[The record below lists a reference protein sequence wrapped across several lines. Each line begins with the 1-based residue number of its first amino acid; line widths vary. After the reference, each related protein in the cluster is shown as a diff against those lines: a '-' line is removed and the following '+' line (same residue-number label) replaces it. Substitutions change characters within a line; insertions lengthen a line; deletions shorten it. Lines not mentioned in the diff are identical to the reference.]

1 MKYSYNQN
9 EISAQIFNFIYSC
22 AMRDA
27 ILQRAFVGK
36 KDWVFS
42 SDNAKTQLS
51 KYIDCIINNSFH
63 SQDDHDSYF
72 INTANEICKAI
83 NASKPP
89 FAKDV
94 FSFGN
99 AQKLINIMVKHTYSF
114 CYITPELRDNFRFC
128 HCPMDSVMLNE
139 VWKRYGKKS
148 GKEKRKATLKNTEFF
163 CKAWGNEGQDGDIQ
177 PELCEFPERYLKYQT
192 AIREIIG
199 EGNLYPIEF
208 DYVVWK

>member
-199 EGNLYPIEF
+199 DENLYPIEF
-208 DYVVWK
+208 DYIVWK